1 MEKNTI
7 WAIVLS
13 TLVIIVFSFIQIN
26 SLQQAPVTEN
36 VNNVSTESNA
46 EIVNTA
52 SVTATITETEEVSA
66 ISVASL
72 PDVKEEEVVISTDLI
87 SVKLTNKGGDVISYE
102 LLEHKDGEN
111 YVNMVDNI
119 SESNR
124 AFSIALGNENSQ
136 IINELFYLER
146 IDANTVRF
154 SRPFTLKNADGSISN
169 FTLVKKYTFMPGEYV
184 FKLDVYI
191 EGSDSMNGLNINN
204 TAYTL
209 RSSPQIGPYYD
220 KKRDRYENRT
230 FQSFTGEKSKTQTL
244 SDGQTKDYTDSFT
257 WTGVT
262 GKYFALLIAP
272 VSSSSIMSKAVYS
285 TKEEITDYA
294 NAQNMLVRVPVL
306 QRSVQDTYYIYA
318 GPRTESALKRY
329 NNAAENGWSV
339 ANMKFDYCLQSSGI
353 LSWLEI
359 ALKWIMKIIYKLI
372 PNYGVSIILMTLLL
386 RLALFPLTK
395 KSSVSTIKMQEIQP
409 KMKEIQEK
417 YKDNKEKLNMEMA
430 KFYKEAGYNPLM
442 GCLPLLIQFP
452 IIIAMF
458 NLFNN
463 YFEFRGAMFIPGW
476 IPDLSVGDSVYTLGF
491 NLPLLGNQIR
501 ILPLI
506 YLGSQFVQ
514 GIITNAANPGAQG
527 KSMKVTFYI
536 MYIVFFFMF
545 YNAPAGLLLYWTF
558 SNILMMGQQVI
569 INKMMKKKR
578 AELEAAKA
586 NERPAFIPN
595 KKKK

>member
-13 TLVIIVFSFIQIN
+13 TLVIVVFSFIQIN
-26 SLQQAPVTEN
+26 SIQQVPVTEN
-36 VNNVSTESNA
+36 VTAESTA
-46 EIVNTA
+46 EIVNTPVVVAAEQA
-52 SVTATITETEEVSA
+52 SEIDAT
-66 ISVASL
+66 SL
-72 PDVKEEEVVISTDLI
+72 PDVKEEEIVITTDLI
-87 SVKLTNKGGDVISYE
+87 SVTLTNKGGDVISYK
-102 LLEHKDGEN
+102 LLEHKDGDN
-111 YVNMVDNI
+111 YVNMVDNV
-119 SESNR
+119 SETNR
-124 AFSIALGNENSQ
+124 AFSIALGNENNP
-136 IINELFYLER
+136 IINELFYVEKK
-146 IDANTVRF
+146 DANTVRF
-154 SRPFTLKNADGSISN
+154 SRPYTLKNADGSVSN
-169 FTLVKKYTFMPGEYV
+169 FTLIKQYTFMPGEYV
-184 FKLDVYI
+184 FMLDVYI
-191 EGSDSMNGLNINN
+191 KGSDSMTGLNINN

-262 GKYFALLIAP
+262 GKYFALLVSPVSP
-272 VSSSSIMSKAVYS
+272 VSSSSIISKAVYS

-306 QRSVQDTYYIYA
+306 QNSVQDTYYIYA
-318 GPRTESALKRY
+318 GPRTESSLKRY
-329 NNAAENGWSV
+329 NNAAENGWSI
-339 ANMKFDYCLQSSGI
+339 ANMKFDYSLQSSGI

-359 ALKWIMKIIYKLI
+359 ALKWIMGIVYKLI
-372 PNYGVSIILMTLLL
+372 PNYGVSILIMTLLL

-506 YLGSQFVQ
+506 YLASQFIQ
-514 GIITNAANPGAQG
+514 GMITNAANPGAQG
-527 KSMKVTFYI
+527 KSMKITFYI
-536 MYIVFFFMF
+536 MYVVFFFMF

-569 INKMMKKKR
+569 INNMMKKKR

-586 NERPAFIPN
+586 NERPVFIPN

>member
-13 TLVIIVFSFIQIN
+13 TLVIVVFSFIQIN
-26 SLQQAPVTEN
+26 SIQQVPVTEN
-36 VNNVSTESNA
+36 VTAESTA
-46 EIVNTA
+46 EIVNTPVVVAAEQA
-52 SVTATITETEEVSA
+52 SEIDAT
-66 ISVASL
+66 SL
-72 PDVKEEEVVISTDLI
+72 PDVKEEEIVITTDLI
-87 SVKLTNKGGDVISYE
+87 SVTLTNKGGDVISYK
-102 LLEHKDGEN
+102 LLEHKDGDN
-111 YVNMVDNI
+111 YVNMVDNV
-119 SESNR
+119 SETNR
-124 AFSIALGNENSQ
+124 AFSIALGNENNP
-136 IINELFYLER
+136 IINELFYVEKK
-146 IDANTVRF
+146 DANTVRF
-154 SRPFTLKNADGSISN
+154 SRPYTLKNADGSVSN
-169 FTLVKKYTFMPGEYV
+169 FTLIKQYTFMPGEYV

-191 EGSDSMNGLNINN
+191 KGSDSMTGLNINN

-262 GKYFALLIAP
+262 GKYFALLVSP
-272 VSSSSIMSKAVYS
+272 VSSSSIISKAVYS

-306 QRSVQDTYYIYA
+306 QNSVQDTYYIYA
-318 GPRTESALKRY
+318 GPRTESSLKRY
-329 NNAAENGWSV
+329 NNAAENGWSI
-339 ANMKFDYCLQSSGI
+339 ANMKFDYSLQSSGI

-359 ALKWIMKIIYKLI
+359 ALKWIMGIVYKLI
-372 PNYGVSIILMTLLL
+372 PNYGVSILIMTLLL

-463 YFEFRGAMFIPGW
+463 YFEFRGAMFIPSW

-506 YLGSQFVQ
+506 YLASQFIQ
-514 GIITNAANPGAQG
+514 GMITNAANPGAQG
-527 KSMKVTFYI
+527 KSMKITFYI
-536 MYIVFFFMF
+536 MYVVFFFMF

-569 INKMMKKKR
+569 VNNMMKKKR

-586 NERPAFIPN
+586 NERPVFIPN

>member
-13 TLVIIVFSFIQIN
+13 TLVIVVFSFIQIN
-26 SLQQAPVTEN
+26 SMQQVPVAEN
-36 VNNVSTESNA
+36 VTAESTTEV
-46 EIVNTA
+46 VNTPVVVA
-52 SVTATITETEEVSA
+52 AEQVSE
-66 ISVASL
+66 IDTTSL
-72 PDVKEEEVVISTDLI
+72 PDVKEEEIVINTDLI
-87 SVKLTNKGGDVISYE
+87 SVTLTNKGGDVISYK

-111 YVNMVDNI
+111 YVNMVDNV
-119 SESNR
+119 SETNR
-124 AFSIALGNENSQ
+124 AFSIALGNESNS
-136 IINELFYLER
+136 IINELFYVEKK
-146 IDANTVRF
+146 DANTVRF
-154 SRPFTLKNADGSISN
+154 SRPYTLKNADGSVSN
-169 FTLVKKYTFMPGEYV
+169 FTLIKQYSFMPGEYV
-184 FKLDVYI
+184 FKLDIYI
-191 EGSDSMNGLNINN
+191 QGSDSMNGLNISNS
-204 TAYTL
+204 AYTL
-209 RSSPQIGPYYD
+209 RSAPQIGPYYD
-220 KKRDRYENRT
+220 RKRDRYENRT

-262 GKYFALLIAP
+262 GKYFALLISP
-272 VSSSSIMSKAVYS
+272 VSSSTIISKAVYS

-294 NAQNMLVRVPVL
+294 NAQNMLVRVPIL
-306 QRSVQDTYYIYA
+306 QNSVQDTYYIYA
-318 GPRTESALKRY
+318 GPRTESSLKRY
-329 NNAAENGWSV
+329 NNAAENGWSI
-339 ANMKFDYCLQSSGI
+339 ANMKFDYSLQSSGI

-359 ALKWIMKIIYKLI
+359 ALKWIMGIVYKLI
-372 PNYGVSIILMTLLL
+372 PNYGVSILIMTLLL

-506 YLGSQFVQ
+506 YLASQFIQ
-514 GIITNAANPGAQG
+514 GMITNAANPGAQG
-527 KSMKVTFYI
+527 KSMKITFYI
-536 MYIVFFFMF
+536 MYVVFFFMF

-569 INKMMKKKR
+569 INNMMKKKR

-586 NERPAFIPN
+586 NERPVFIPN

>member
-13 TLVIIVFSFIQIN
+13 TLVIVVFSFIQIN
-26 SLQQAPVTEN
+26 SIQQVPVTEN
-36 VNNVSTESNA
+36 VTAESTA
-46 EIVNTA
+46 EIVNTPVVVAAEQA
-52 SVTATITETEEVSA
+52 SEIDAT
-66 ISVASL
+66 SL
-72 PDVKEEEVVISTDLI
+72 PDVKEEEIVITTDLI
-87 SVKLTNKGGDVISYE
+87 SVTLTNKGGDVISYK
-102 LLEHKDGEN
+102 LLEHKDGDN
-111 YVNMVDNI
+111 YVNMVDNV
-119 SESNR
+119 SETNR
-124 AFSIALGNENSQ
+124 AFSIALGNENNP
-136 IINELFYLER
+136 IINELFYVEKK
-146 IDANTVRF
+146 DANTVRF
-154 SRPFTLKNADGSISN
+154 SRPYTLKNADGSVSN
-169 FTLVKKYTFMPGEYV
+169 FTLIKQYTFMPGEYV

-191 EGSDSMNGLNINN
+191 KGSDSMTGLNINN

-262 GKYFALLIAP
+262 GKYFALLVSP
-272 VSSSSIMSKAVYS
+272 FSSSSIISKAVYS

-306 QRSVQDTYYIYA
+306 QNSVQDTYYIYA
-318 GPRTESALKRY
+318 GPRTESSLKRY
-329 NNAAENGWSV
+329 NNAAENGWSI
-339 ANMKFDYCLQSSGI
+339 ANMKFDYSLQSSGI

-359 ALKWIMKIIYKLI
+359 ALKWIMGIVYKLI
-372 PNYGVSIILMTLLL
+372 PNYGVSILIMTLLL

-506 YLGSQFVQ
+506 YLASQFIQ
-514 GIITNAANPGAQG
+514 GMITNAANPGAQG
-527 KSMKVTFYI
+527 KSMKITFYI
-536 MYIVFFFMF
+536 MYVVFFFMF

-569 INKMMKKKR
+569 INNMMKKKR

-586 NERPAFIPN
+586 NERPVFIPN

>member
-7 WAIVLS
+7 WAIILS
-13 TLVIIVFSFIQIN
+13 TLVIVVFSFIQIN
-26 SLQQAPVTEN
+26 SIQ
-36 VNNVSTESNA
+36 NVSTVDTVAESDKV
-46 EIVNTA
+46 EIVDINTTNNA
-52 SVTATITETEEVSA
+52 QQVSE
-66 ISVASL
+66 IDFSDL
-72 PDVKEEEVVISTDLI
+72 PDLKEEEIVISTDLI
-87 SVKLTNKGGDVISYE
+87 SVTLTNKGGDVINYF
-102 LLEHKDGEN
+102 LLDHKDGEN

-119 SESNR
+119 SEENR
-124 AFSIALGNENSQ
+124 AFSIALGNEKNA
-136 IINELFYLER
+136 IINELFYMEK
-146 IDANTVRF
+146 IDTNTVKF
-154 SRPFTLKNADGSISN
+154 SRPMVIKNADGSIN
-169 FTLVKKYTFMPGEYV
+169 TFTLVKKYSFMPGEYV
-184 FKLDVYI
+184 FKLDVSI
-191 EGSDSMNGLNINN
+191 EGSDSMTGLNINN

-209 RSSPQIGPYYD
+209 RSAPQIGPYYNR
-220 KKRDRYENRT
+220 KQNRYENRT

-244 SDGQTKDYTDSFT
+244 SDGQTKEYTDTFT
-257 WTGVT
+257 WTVIT
-262 GKYFALLIAP
+262 GKYFALLVSP
-272 VSSSSIMSKAVYS
+272 VSASNIMEKVVYS
-285 TKEEITDYA
+285 TKEEIDEYP

-306 QRSVQDTYYIYA
+306 QKSVQDTYYIYA

-329 NNAAENGWSV
+329 NNAAENGWSI

-359 ALKWIMKIIYKLI
+359 ALKWIMEILYKLI

-409 KMKEIQEK
+409 KMKEIQDK

-476 IPDLSVGDSVYTLGF
+476 IPDLSVGDSVYALSF
-491 NLPLLGNQIR
+491 NLPLLGNHIR

-514 GIITNAANPGAQG
+514 GMITNAANPGAQG
-527 KSMKVTFYI
+527 KSMKITFYI
-536 MYIVFFFMF
+536 MYVVFFFMF
-545 YNAPAGLLLYWTF
+545 YNAPSGLLIYWTF
-558 SNILMMGQQVI
+558 SNMLMMVQQVI
-569 INKMMKKKR
+569 INRMMKKKR
-578 AELEAAKA
+578 AEIEAAKA
-586 NERPAFIPN
+586 NERPVFVPN

>member
-13 TLVIIVFSFIQIN
+13 TLVIVVFSFIQIN
-26 SLQQAPVTEN
+26 SMQQMTVTED
-36 VNNVSTESNA
+36 VIAESNV
-46 EIVNTA
+46 EVVNTA
-52 SVTATITETEEVSA
+52 EKIAVTEEVSEINLA
-66 ISVASL
+66 NL
-72 PDVKEEEVVISTDLI
+72 PDLKEEEIIISTDLV
-87 SVKLTNKGGDVISYE
+87 SVTLTNKGGDVIDYR
-102 LLEHKDGEN
+102 LLEHKDN
-111 YVNMVDNI
+111 DSYVNMTDNI
-119 SESNR
+119 SETNR
-124 AFSIALGNENSQ
+124 AFSIALGNENNS
-136 IINELFYLER
+136 IINELFYMEK
-146 IDANTVRF
+146 IDDYTVRF
-154 SRPFTLKNADGSISN
+154 SRPYAMKNADGSISN
-169 FTLVKKYTFMPGEYV
+169 FTLIKKYSFMPGEYV

-209 RSSPQIGPYYD
+209 RSAPQIGPYYD

-244 SDGQTKDYTDSFT
+244 SDGQTKEYTDTFT

-262 GKYFALLIAP
+262 GKYFALLVSP
-272 VSSSSIMSKAVYS
+272 VSSSSIMAKAVYS
-285 TKEEITDYA
+285 TKEEVTDYP

-306 QRSVQDTYYIYA
+306 QKSVQDTYYIYA
-318 GPRTESALKRY
+318 GPRTENSLKRY
-329 NNAAENGWSV
+329 NNAAENGWSI
-339 ANMKFDYCLQSSGI
+339 ANMKFDYSLQSSGI

-359 ALKWIMKIIYKLI
+359 ALKWIMEILYKLI

-386 RLALFPLTK
+386 RIGLFPLTK

-409 KMKEIQEK
+409 KMQEIQEK
-417 YKDNKEKLNMEMA
+417 YKDNKEKLNVEMA
-430 KFYKEAGYNPLM
+430 KFYKETGYNPLM

-476 IPDLSVGDSVYTLGF
+476 IPDLSVGDSIYTLGF
-491 NLPLLGNQIR
+491 NIPFLGNQIR
-501 ILPLI
+501 ILPVI

-514 GIITNAANPGAQG
+514 GMITNSANAAGANG
-527 KSMKVTFYI
+527 KSMKITFYI
-536 MYIVFFFMF
+536 MYVVFFFMF
-545 YNAPAGLLLYWTF
+545 YNAPSGLLIYWTF
-558 SNILMMGQQVI
+558 SNVLMMGQQVI
-569 INKMMKKKR
+569 INNMMKKKR

-586 NERPAFIPN
+586 NERPVFVPN

>member
-26 SLQQAPVTEN
+26 SFQSVPVAEEQIADSSAAIVEN
-36 VNNVSTESNA
+36 NATIISNA
-46 EIVNTA
+46 SS
-52 SVTATITETEEVSA
+52 SVSEVS
-66 ISVASL
+66 ISNFPEVSE
-72 PDVKEEEVVISTDLI
+72 KEVNISTDLLN
-87 SVKLTNKGGDVISYE
+87 VTLTNKGGDVISYE
-102 LLEHKDGEN
+102 LLDHKDGDK
-111 YVNMVDNI
+111 YVNMTDNI
-119 SESNR
+119 SETNR
-124 AFSIALGNENSQ
+124 AFSIALGNENNP
-136 IINELFYLER
+136 IINDLFYVEQ
-146 IDANTVRF
+146 IDAYTVRF
-154 SRPFTLKNADGSISN
+154 SRPYALKNSDGSISN
-169 FTLVKKYTFMPGEYV
+169 FTLVKKYSFMPGEYV

-209 RSSPQIGPYYD
+209 RSAPQIGPYYD

-244 SDGQTKDYTDSFT
+244 SDGQTKEFTDSFT

-262 GKYFALLIAP
+262 GKYFALLVAP
-272 VSSSSIMSKAVYS
+272 VSSSTIMGKSVYS
-285 TKEEITDYA
+285 TKEEIASYA

-306 QRSVQDTYYIYA
+306 QKSVQDTYYIYA
-318 GPRTESALKRY
+318 GPRTDADLKRY
-329 NNAAENGWSV
+329 NNAAENGWSI

-359 ALKWIMKIIYKLI
+359 GLKWIMKLIYKLI

-386 RLALFPLTK
+386 RIGLFPLTK
-395 KSSVSTIKMQEIQP
+395 KSSVSTIKMQELQP
-409 KMKEIQEK
+409 RMKEIQDK

-442 GCLPLLIQFP
+442 GCLPLLIQLP

-514 GIITNAANPGAQG
+514 GFITNSANTAANG
-527 KSMKVTFYI
+527 KSMKITFYI
-536 MYIVFFFMF
+536 MYVVFFFMF
-545 YNAPAGLLLYWTF
+545 YNAPSGLLIYWTF

-569 INKMMKKKR
+569 INGIMKKKR
-578 AELEAAKA
+578 AELEAEKA
-586 NERPAFIPN
+586 NERPVFVPN

>member
-13 TLVIIVFSFIQIN
+13 TLVIVVFSFIQIN
-26 SLQQAPVTEN
+26 SIQQAPVAEN
-36 VNNVSTESNA
+36 VTAESTA
-46 EIVNTA
+46 EVVNTPVVVA
-52 SVTATITETEEVSA
+52 AEQVSE
-66 ISVASL
+66 IDTTSL
-72 PDVKEEEVVISTDLI
+72 PDVKEEEIVITTDLI

-111 YVNMVDNI
+111 YVNMVDNV
-119 SESNR
+119 SEANR
-124 AFSIALGNENSQ
+124 AFSIALGNENNP
-136 IINELFYLER
+136 IINELFYVEKK
-146 IDANTVRF
+146 DANTVRF
-154 SRPFTLKNADGSISN
+154 SRPYTLKNADGSVSN
-169 FTLVKKYTFMPGEYV
+169 FTLIKQYSFMPGEYV

-191 EGSDSMNGLNINN
+191 KGSDSMTGLNINN

-262 GKYFALLIAP
+262 GKYFALLVSP
-272 VSSSSIMSKAVYS
+272 VSSSSIIGKAVYS
-285 TKEEITDYA
+285 TKEEITNYA
-294 NAQNMLVRVPVL
+294 NAQNMLVRVPIL
-306 QRSVQDTYYIYA
+306 QNSVQDTYYIYA
-318 GPRTESALKRY
+318 GPRTESSLKRY
-329 NNAAENGWSV
+329 NNAAENGWSI
-339 ANMKFDYCLQSSGI
+339 ANMKFDYSLQSSGI

-359 ALKWIMKIIYKLI
+359 ALKWIMGIVYKLI
-372 PNYGVSIILMTLLL
+372 PNYGISILIMTLLL

-527 KSMKVTFYI
+527 KSMKITFYI

-569 INKMMKKKR
+569 INNMMKKKR

>member
-7 WAIVLS
+7 WAIILS
-13 TLVIIVFSFIQIN
+13 TLVIVVFSFIQIN
-26 SLQQAPVTEN
+26 SIQ
-36 VNNVSTESNA
+36 NVSTVDTVAESDKV
-46 EIVNTA
+46 EIVDINTTNNA
-52 SVTATITETEEVSA
+52 QQVSE
-66 ISVASL
+66 IDFSDL
-72 PDVKEEEVVISTDLI
+72 PDLKEEEIVISTDLI
-87 SVKLTNKGGDVISYE
+87 SVTLTNKGGDVINYF
-102 LLEHKDGEN
+102 LLDHKDGEN

-119 SESNR
+119 SEENR
-124 AFSIALGNENSQ
+124 AFSIALGNEKNA
-136 IINELFYLER
+136 IINELFYMEK
-146 IDANTVRF
+146 IDTNTVKF
-154 SRPFTLKNADGSISN
+154 SRPMVIKNADGSIN
-169 FTLVKKYTFMPGEYV
+169 TFTLVKKYSFMPGEYV
-184 FKLDVYI
+184 FKLDVSI
-191 EGSDSMNGLNINN
+191 EGSDSMTGLNINN

-209 RSSPQIGPYYD
+209 RSAPQIGPYYNR
-220 KKRDRYENRT
+220 KQNRYENRT

-244 SDGQTKDYTDSFT
+244 SDGQTKEYTDTFT
-257 WTGVT
+257 WTGIT
-262 GKYFALLIAP
+262 GKYFALLVSP
-272 VSSSSIMSKAVYS
+272 VSASNIMEKVVYS
-285 TKEEITDYA
+285 TKEEIDEYP

-306 QRSVQDTYYIYA
+306 QKSVQDTYYIYA

-329 NNAAENGWSV
+329 NNAAENGWSI

-359 ALKWIMKIIYKLI
+359 ALKWIMEILYKLI

-409 KMKEIQEK
+409 KMKEIQDK

-476 IPDLSVGDSVYTLGF
+476 IPDLSVGDSVYALSF
-491 NLPLLGNQIR
+491 NLPLLGNHIR

-514 GIITNAANPGAQG
+514 GMITNAANPGAQG
-527 KSMKVTFYI
+527 KSMKITFYI
-536 MYIVFFFMF
+536 MYVVFFFMF
-545 YNAPAGLLLYWTF
+545 YNAPSGLLIYWTF
-558 SNILMMGQQVI
+558 SNMLMMVQQVI
-569 INKMMKKKR
+569 INRMMKKKR
-578 AELEAAKA
+578 AEIEAAKA
-586 NERPAFIPN
+586 NERPVFVPN